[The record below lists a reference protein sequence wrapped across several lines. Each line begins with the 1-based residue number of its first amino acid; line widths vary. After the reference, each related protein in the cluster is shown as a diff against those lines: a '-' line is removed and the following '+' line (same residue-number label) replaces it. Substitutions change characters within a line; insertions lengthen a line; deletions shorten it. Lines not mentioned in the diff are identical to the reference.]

1 MGSQDTNMRLT
12 GLCLAVLSF
21 SFIEAQ
27 TSPQTSPPTSPPDG
41 SSPGTSPGAEECC
54 LKKVVSG
61 TSNDMDGT
69 YNYKKT
75 FDGTKDENCFDGCIY
90 TREGR
95 EGEEYCFKFVT
106 SGAANIND
114 ECGAPAG
121 TTPASGSSPG
131 AQSTPPPSGSSPGSD
146 SPTPTGG
153 ETSPQPTGGE
163 TSPGFTVPTSAGSTL
178 SPEDTISAANAVIT
192 QANAAHAV
200 ATENANTASEASA
213 TVDEI
218 QASLSAS
225 RIKRQS
231 ASTTVGPVTDC
242 ADFGS
247 KYNQLLTELSS
258 FSDSNVGLIKQLVTV
273 LKGATNPCD
282 EAGKAA
288 LKAQTESK
296 VAAAKSKATEYKAAK
311 EAEKEEL
318 VKKVQQA
325 LADIEKANTDLTN
338 ASKPTVAGFTAAFSL
353 TTNPPTGGET
363 SPSPTG
369 GETSPQPTGGE
380 TSPPPT
386 GGETSPPPTG
396 GETSPGFTVPTS
408 AGSTLSPEDTISAAN
423 AVITQANAAHAV
435 ATENANTA

>member
-1 MGSQDTNMRLT
+1 MRLT

-41 SSPGTSPGAEECC
+41 SSPGTSPGAEEGCC

-114 ECGAPAG
+114 ECGAPTG
-121 TTPASGSSPG
+121 TTPASGSSP
-131 AQSTPPPSGSSPGSD
+131 PPSGSSPGSE
-146 SPTPTGG
+146 SPVPTGGETSPPPTGG

-163 TSPGFTVPTSAGSTL
+163 TSPPPTGGETSPPPTGGETSPGSTVPTSAGTTL
-178 SPEDTISAANAVIT
+178 SPEDTISAANSVIT

-213 TVDEI
+213 AVDEI
-218 QASLSAS
+218 QASLSA

-282 EAGKAA
+282 KDGKAA
-288 LKAQTESK
+288 LKAQTESL

-325 LADIEKANTDLTN
+325 QADISQANNDLFN
-338 ASKPTVAGFTAAFSL
+338 AGKPTAAVVTAAFS
-353 TTNPPTGGET
+353 
-363 SPSPTG
+363 
-369 GETSPQPTGGE
+369 
-380 TSPPPT
+380 
-386 GGETSPPPTG
+386 
-396 GETSPGFTVPTS
+396 VPTVQAS
-408 AGSTLSPEDTISAAN
+408 SVGTTAGGSGPSSTGPSMT
-423 AVITQANAAHAV
+423 
-435 ATENANTA
+435 